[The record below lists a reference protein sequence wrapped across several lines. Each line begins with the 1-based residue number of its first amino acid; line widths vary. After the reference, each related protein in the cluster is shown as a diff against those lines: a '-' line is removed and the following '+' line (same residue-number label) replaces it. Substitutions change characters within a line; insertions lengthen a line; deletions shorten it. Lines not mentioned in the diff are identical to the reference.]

1 MMLKFDQEITDYIH
15 KYTTPEDK
23 ILQDLYR
30 ETHVKILYPRMLAG
44 HLQGKIL
51 EMISKMI
58 YPENILEIGTYTG
71 YSAIC
76 LAKGLS
82 KDGKV
87 HTIERNDE
95 LMDISRKY
103 FKKAGFESRIIQ
115 YTGDAKAIIP
125 QLNLL
130 FELVYID
137 SDKDEYLDIYHQ
149 IFDKVPPGGY
159 ILADNVLW
167 EGKVFKKHK
176 SDDKETRG
184 IIEFNNFI
192 KNDERVENTILPLRD
207 GLMIIRK
214 ISQQP

>member
-1 MMLKFDQEITDYIH
+1 
-15 KYTTPEDK
+15 
-23 ILQDLYR
+23 
-30 ETHVKILYPRMLAG
+30 
-44 HLQGKIL
+44 
-51 EMISKMI
+51 MIC
-58 YPENILEIGTYTG
+58 PENILEIGTYTG

-82 KDGKV
+82 KEGKV

-103 FKKAGFESRIIQ
+103 FKKAGFENRIIQ
-115 YTGDAKAIIP
+115 YTGNAKTIIP
-125 QLNLL
+125 RLNLS

-159 ILADNVLW
+159 ILVDNVLW
-167 EGKVFKKHK
+167 EGKVFKKDK
-176 SDDKETRG
+176 SGDKETRG
-184 IIEFNNFI
+184 IIDFNNFI
-192 KNDERVENTILPLRD
+192 KNDERVENTILPFRD

-214 ISQQP
+214 IRNK

>member
-1 MMLKFDQEITDYIH
+1 MLKLDQKIIDYIH

-23 ILQDLYR
+23 VLQELNR
-30 ETHVKILYPRMLAG
+30 ETHVKVLHPHMLAG

-51 EMISKMI
+51 EMISRMI
-58 YPENILEIGTYTG
+58 CPENILEIGTYTG

-76 LAKGLS
+76 LAKGLPEG
-82 KDGKV
+82 GKV

-95 LMDISRKY
+95 LMDISQKY
-103 FKKAGFESRIIQ
+103 FKKAGVENKIIQ
-115 YTGDAKAIIP
+115 YTGDAREIIP
-125 QLNLL
+125 RLDFS

-137 SDKDEYLDIYHQ
+137 SDKDEYLDIYDQ
-149 IFDKVPPGGY
+149 IFDKVLPGGY

-167 EGKVFKKHK
+167 EGKVAEKHK
-176 SDDKETRG
+176 PGDKETRS

-192 KNDERVENTILPLRD
+192 NKDERVENVILPIRD

-214 ISQQP
+214 IS

>member
-1 MMLKFDQEITDYIH
+1 MLKFDQEIFDYIH

-23 ILQDLYR
+23 VLQELYR
-30 ETHVKILYPRMLAG
+30 ETHVKVLHPHMLAG

-51 EMISKMI
+51 EMLSRMI
-58 YPENILEIGTYTG
+58 CPDNILEIGTYTG

-82 KDGKV
+82 KGGKV

-95 LMDISRKY
+95 LKDISQKY
-103 FKKAGFESRIIQ
+103 FKKAGVENKIIQ
-115 YTGDAKAIIP
+115 YTGDARELIP
-125 QLNLL
+125 RFDFT

-137 SDKDEYLDIYHQ
+137 SDKDEYLLIYNQ
-149 IFDKVPPGGY
+149 VFDKVPPGGY

-167 EGKVFKKHK
+167 EGKVTEKHK
-176 SDDKETRG
+176 SGDTETRS
-184 IIEFNNFI
+184 IIEFNDFI
-192 KNDERVENTILPLRD
+192 KNDERVENVILPIRD

-214 ISQQP
+214 IS

>member
-1 MMLKFDQEITDYIH
+1 MLKFDQRINDYIH

-30 ETHVKILYPRMLAG
+30 ETNLKVLYPRMLAG

-58 YPENILEIGTYTG
+58 CPENILEIGTYTG

-82 KDGKV
+82 ENGKV

-95 LMDISRKY
+95 LMDISGKY
-103 FKKAGFESRIIQ
+103 FKKAGFKNRIVQ
-115 YTGDAKAIIP
+115 YTGDAKSIIP
-125 QLNLL
+125 QLNLS

-137 SDKDEYLDIYHQ
+137 SDKYEYLDIYHLV
-149 IFDKVPPGGY
+149 FDKVPPGGY

-167 EGKVFKKHK
+167 EGKVFKKSK
-176 SDDKETRG
+176 PVDKETRG
-184 IIEFNNFI
+184 IIEFNNFV
-192 KNDERVENTILPLRD
+192 KDDERVENTILPFRD

-214 ISQQP
+214 NK

>member
-1 MMLKFDQEITDYIH
+1 MMLKFDQEITDYIN

-30 ETHVKILYPRMLAG
+30 ETHVKVLNPRMLAG

-58 YPENILEIGTYTG
+58 CPENILEIGTYTG

-82 KDGKV
+82 KEGKV

-103 FKKAGFESRIIQ
+103 FKKAGFENRIIQ
-115 YTGDAKAIIP
+115 YTGNAKTIIP
-125 QLNLL
+125 RLNLS

-159 ILADNVLW
+159 ILVDNVLW
-167 EGKVFKKHK
+167 EGKVFKKDK
-176 SDDKETRG
+176 SGDKETRG
-184 IIEFNNFI
+184 IIDFNNFI
-192 KNDERVENTILPLRD
+192 KNDERVENTILPFRD

-214 ISQQP
+214 IRNK

>member
-1 MMLKFDQEITDYIH
+1 MLRFEQEIFDYIH

-23 ILQDLYR
+23 ILHELSR
-30 ETHVKILYPRMLAG
+30 ETNVKILHPHMLAG

-51 EMISKMI
+51 EMISRMI
-58 YPENILEIGTYTG
+58 CPDNILEIGTYTG

-76 LAKGLS
+76 LAKGLPEG
-82 KDGKV
+82 GKV

-95 LMDISRKY
+95 LKDISQKY
-103 FKKAGFESRIIQ
+103 FKKAGIENKIIQ
-115 YTGDAKAIIP
+115 YTGEAREIIP
-125 QLNLL
+125 RLNFL

-137 SDKDEYLDIYHQ
+137 CDKDEYLQIYNQ
-149 IFDKVPPGGY
+149 VFDKVPPEGY

-167 EGKVFKKHK
+167 EGKVTGKHK
-176 SDDKETRG
+176 SGDKETSS

-192 KNDERVENTILPLRD
+192 KNDHRVENVILPIRD

-214 ISQQP
+214 IS